1 MSSLSAAPAEGNTP
15 VLFCV
20 VLFCVVLC
28 CCVWELFFHSRLSFH
43 FFCKRSFDTWSLYFY
58 ISIPSLDLL
67 YSRDDLL
74 FVTLSIICFLIAFLI
89 GEVGGAGGGAGGG
102 GWLLLAW
109 VDRLH
114 YVILLLD
121 LAVAISWHRTL
132 FVPVHALNRLL
143 YEASRMNNVDVH
155 IYQRHCWSEYWCW
168 VSAHVWRE

>member
-89 GEVGGAGGGAGGG
+89 GEVGGAGAGPGAGGVAAVSMSG
-102 GWLLLAW
+102 PTSLCHSLIRSCCCYLLTPDSFCACACLK
-109 VDRLH
+109 
-114 YVILLLD
+114 
-121 LAVAISWHRTL
+121 ST
-132 FVPVHALNRLL
+132 AL
-143 YEASRMNNVDVH
+143 
-155 IYQRHCWSEYWCW
+155 WSIQNE
-168 VSAHVWRE
+168 